1 MGRLYVI
8 GNMRLLQILGRHGN
22 CRFVSVERT
31 KTRTAESSCAYAA
44 RNFRVEARGL
54 QMSAGPASHRFAGRL
69 GLRPSGNRQELR
81 MIKPLRL
88 GFSMD
93 VGNA

>member
-1 MGRLYVI
+1 MALLYATGHI
-8 GNMRLLQILGRHGN
+8 RLLQTLGRHGN
-22 CRFVSVERT
+22 RRFVSVERT
-31 KTRTAESSCAYAA
+31 ETSAAEIFCTYAA
-44 RNFRVEARGL
+44 RNFRVEAPGL
-54 QMSAGPASHRFAGRL
+54 QMSAGPASRRSAGRS
-69 GLRPSGNRQELR
+69 GLRPSGNRQEWR

>member
-1 MGRLYVI
+1 MGRLYVTGHI
-8 GNMRLLQILGRHGN
+8 RLLQTLGRHGN
-22 CRFVSVERT
+22 RRFVSVERT
-31 KTRTAESSCAYAA
+31 ETRTAESSCVYAA

-54 QMSAGPASHRFAGRL
+54 QMSAGPASRRSAGRS